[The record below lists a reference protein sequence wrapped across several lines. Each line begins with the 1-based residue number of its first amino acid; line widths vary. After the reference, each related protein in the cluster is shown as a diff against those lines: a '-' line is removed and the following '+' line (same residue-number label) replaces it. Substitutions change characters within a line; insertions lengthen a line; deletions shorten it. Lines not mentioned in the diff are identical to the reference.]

1 MSKPHI
7 KKVYQ
12 GWMASVGDKPFNSF
26 RAIGVTPKD
35 ALEKLNASVSGV
47 KK

>member
-12 GWMASVGDKPFNSF
+12 GWMASVVDKPSNSF
-26 RAIGVTPKD
+26 RAIGETPKD
-35 ALEKLNASVSGV
+35 ALEKLNAFLSGV